1 MRVIAARL
9 GVAVSSVSAW
19 TRDIS
24 LTEAQHERLR
34 QANPIY
40 NRQLA
45 GQTGR
50 SESARAVRRA
60 AQEHGRGE
68 ARRSDPVHLQGCML

>member
-1 MRVIAARL
+1 VKPVEREEARRLRREEGLAMRVIAARL

-50 SESARAVRRA
+50 SGWTSRR
-60 AQEHGRGE
+60 
-68 ARRSDPVHLQGCML
+68 PP